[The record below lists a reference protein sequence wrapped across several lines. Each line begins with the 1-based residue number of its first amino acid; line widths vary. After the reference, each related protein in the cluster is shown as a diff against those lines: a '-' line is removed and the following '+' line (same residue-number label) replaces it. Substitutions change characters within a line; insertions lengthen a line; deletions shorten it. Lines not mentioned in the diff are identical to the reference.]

1 MAFFN
6 SYVSHYQRVFIEMG
20 DRGTIGTMDAKWK
33 QSLPS
38 WPLLRP
44 LVAHHCN
51 VKVIG
56 GCKRQNDTQHSAE
69 RGEEVLRAK
78 KNLGEPGGAASESLC
93 FELGEDIQQTSV
105 F

>member
-1 MAFFN
+1 
-6 SYVSHYQRVFIEMG
+6 
-20 DRGTIGTMDAKWK
+20 MDANWK
-33 QSLPS
+33 QSSPS
-38 WPLLRP
+38 WPLFFRP

-78 KNLGEPGGAASESLC
+78 KNLGEPGGAASETWC

>member
-1 MAFFN
+1 MAPFF
-6 SYVSHYQRVFIEMG
+6 YHGRQLE
-20 DRGTIGTMDAKWK
+20 AKFTE
-33 QSLPS
+33 LTPFF
-38 WPLLRP
+38 RP

-78 KNLGEPGGAASESLC
+78 KNLGEPGGAASETWC